1 MKKRAGKMISLSLAV
16 ALAMTAAP
24 VTVMADENVT
34 ASIQTADTETENN
47 QDEKTNSEN
56 TAENK
61 ENSDLENDKA
71 AESEKVEEMVS
82 SSNALAA
89 VSVDESE
96 KTGEENVVE
105 VDGTAYT
112 SLQEAIQN
120 ISDGAT
126 VKLLEDIALDPPE
139 SGKDELN
146 PLMTID
152 KDITLDLN
160 GKTISWNEEKHNNQ
174 FTCTPMFF
182 AIDNAEVTIIN
193 DGMIDTDLGTNNSFG
208 INIIHD
214 GTLVIEGGTFTGS
227 TTAVQVQTGTLKI
240 YGGTFKQGKTIEE
253 QAPQFSKYVV
263 NCVDSGW
270 KDGTAKLEIYGGTFC
285 YDFSNNPEGTDTSY
299 VAEGYESVENGD
311 GTYTVQEIVVEVD
324 TFDELQEAVSNPQYR
339 GGRIIITQDIP
350 MEDKLVVDNNVTLEG
365 SSDVT
370 LTGAIELRNG
380 SLKNL
385 TLTNAPG
392 NAILTIGSKDENTIK
407 MDGITVK
414 YPVTGTS
421 AGTVSVLGGN
431 NADITITDCTFMN
444 EADND
449 VTEKA
454 PEWSYGLYMNE
465 QGTGS
470 FTFTK
475 SRFDGAFRTMLANI
489 NGTVSITDN
498 EFVNSIFSNNSG
510 STSGSGEEATCITTA
525 KTDVNDFT
533 ITGNTFDNAGA
544 FYFQRTAGATV
555 TGNTFKSD
563 KFEHY
568 VQVSGG
574 AANPLDLTEN
584 TFEMGDNDLVI
595 IDVTAAPVKLPVGQ
609 KAVNYWAWADTD
621 ASVRP
626 EDYSSYVYAYN
637 EDGSVTFYPGTQ
649 AAMDAFLN
657 PASGN
662 IGMTKDDTLY
672 VDGELELK
680 QNFTEGQ
687 LVVSGDGKLNVSDGV
702 EIADDALAME
712 PGAKVT
718 GLKKDISDSI
728 EVPDGYKLV
737 VTKDE
742 NGEYTY
748 TLQKKSSGGSHRYD
762 GYITIINPKNGSVS
776 VSDDWADEDQKITLT
791 ITPDKGYV
799 VDKIE
804 IVDAEGD
811 KIDAK
816 KVEDEDNE
824 YTFRM
829 ANCDVTV
836 TVTFKEEGKTTTED
850 KEETEETDK
859 TEETT
864 TPETITFSDVK
875 ESDWFYKGVSYVVE
889 NGMMNGMGDNQF
901 APNAPLTREMLAVV
915 LYNME
920 KQPESTGVNPFA
932 DVKADMWYTDAIVW
946 ANANGIVAGYDDS
959 TFGLGDSITR
969 EQLAAILYRYAQ
981 LKGYDVTEKADLTG
995 YTDSTSISSYA
1006 VEAMQWAN
1014 ANGIVNGMTE
1024 TTLAPQGTAT
1034 RAQVATMLMN
1044 FCENVV
1050 TEAE

>member
-16 ALAMTAAP
+16 ALVMTAAP

-34 ASIQTADTETENN
+34 ASIQTADTENN

-61 ENSDLENDKA
+61 ENSDLENDKT
-71 AESEKVEEMVS
+71 AESEKMEEMVS

-407 MDGITVK
+407 MDGVTVK

-799 VDKIE
+799 VD
-804 IVDAEGD
+804 
-811 KIDAK
+811 
-816 KVEDEDNE
+816 
-824 YTFRM
+824 
-829 ANCDVTV
+829 
-836 TVTFKEEGKTTTED
+836 
-850 KEETEETDK
+850 
-859 TEETT
+859 
-864 TPETITFSDVK
+864 
-875 ESDWFYKGVSYVVE
+875 
-889 NGMMNGMGDNQF
+889 
-901 APNAPLTREMLAVV
+901 
-915 LYNME
+915 
-920 KQPESTGVNPFA
+920 
-932 DVKADMWYTDAIVW
+932 
-946 ANANGIVAGYDDS
+946 
-959 TFGLGDSITR
+959 GL
-969 EQLAAILYRYAQ
+969 
-981 LKGYDVTEKADLTG
+981 
-995 YTDSTSISSYA
+995 
-1006 VEAMQWAN
+1006 
-1014 ANGIVNGMTE
+1014 
-1024 TTLAPQGTAT
+1024 
-1034 RAQVATMLMN
+1034 
-1044 FCENVV
+1044 
-1050 TEAE
+1050 

>member
-16 ALAMTAAP
+16 ALVMTAAP

-34 ASIQTADTETENN
+34 ASIQTADTENN

-61 ENSDLENDKA
+61 ENSDLENDKT
-71 AESEKVEEMVS
+71 AESEKMEEMVS

-407 MDGITVK
+407 MDG
-414 YPVTGTS
+414 
-421 AGTVSVLGGN
+421 
-431 NADITITDCTFMN
+431 
-444 EADND
+444 
-449 VTEKA
+449 
-454 PEWSYGLYMNE
+454 
-465 QGTGS
+465 
-470 FTFTK
+470 
-475 SRFDGAFRTMLANI
+475 
-489 NGTVSITDN
+489 
-498 EFVNSIFSNNSG
+498 
-510 STSGSGEEATCITTA
+510 
-525 KTDVNDFT
+525 
-533 ITGNTFDNAGA
+533 
-544 FYFQRTAGATV
+544 
-555 TGNTFKSD
+555 
-563 KFEHY
+563 
-568 VQVSGG
+568 
-574 AANPLDLTEN
+574 
-584 TFEMGDNDLVI
+584 
-595 IDVTAAPVKLPVGQ
+595 
-609 KAVNYWAWADTD
+609 
-621 ASVRP
+621 
-626 EDYSSYVYAYN
+626 
-637 EDGSVTFYPGTQ
+637 
-649 AAMDAFLN
+649 
-657 PASGN
+657 
-662 IGMTKDDTLY
+662 
-672 VDGELELK
+672 
-680 QNFTEGQ
+680 
-687 LVVSGDGKLNVSDGV
+687 
-702 EIADDALAME
+702 
-712 PGAKVT
+712 
-718 GLKKDISDSI
+718 
-728 EVPDGYKLV
+728 
-737 VTKDE
+737 
-742 NGEYTY
+742 
-748 TLQKKSSGGSHRYD
+748 
-762 GYITIINPKNGSVS
+762 
-776 VSDDWADEDQKITLT
+776 
-791 ITPDKGYV
+791 
-799 VDKIE
+799 
-804 IVDAEGD
+804 
-811 KIDAK
+811 
-816 KVEDEDNE
+816 
-824 YTFRM
+824 
-829 ANCDVTV
+829 VTV
-836 TVTFKEEGKTTTED
+836 T
-850 KEETEETDK
+850 
-859 TEETT
+859 
-864 TPETITFSDVK
+864 ILL
-875 ESDWFYKGVSYVVE
+875 
-889 NGMMNGMGDNQF
+889 Q
-901 APNAPLTREMLAVV
+901 
-915 LYNME
+915 
-920 KQPESTGVNPFA
+920 
-932 DVKADMWYTDAIVW
+932 
-946 ANANGIVAGYDDS
+946 
-959 TFGLGDSITR
+959 
-969 EQLAAILYRYAQ
+969 EQVQAQ
-981 LKGYDVTEKADLTG
+981 
-995 YTDSTSISSYA
+995 
-1006 VEAMQWAN
+1006 
-1014 ANGIVNGMTE
+1014 
-1024 TTLAPQGTAT
+1024 
-1034 RAQVATMLMN
+1034 
-1044 FCENVV
+1044 
-1050 TEAE
+1050 

>member
-34 ASIQTADTETENN
+34 ASIQTADTENN

-71 AESEKVEEMVS
+71 AESEKMEEMVS

-89 VSVDESE
+89 VTVDESE

-407 MDGITVK
+407 MDGVTVK

-444 EADND
+444 EANND

-889 NGMMNGMGDNQF
+889 NGMMNGVGDNQF

-995 YTDSTSISSYA
+995 YTDSASISSYA